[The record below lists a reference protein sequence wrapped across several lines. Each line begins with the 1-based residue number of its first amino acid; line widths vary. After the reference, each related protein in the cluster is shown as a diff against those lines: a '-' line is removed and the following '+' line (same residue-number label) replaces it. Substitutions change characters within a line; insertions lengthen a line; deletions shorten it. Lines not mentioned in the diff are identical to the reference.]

1 MDSEQV
7 DHIRADIQQA
17 IFEAAQHDPT
27 VTLEVLW
34 RLFDSIAAV
43 AAVPDRIPYPA
54 MRWPRVWATH
64 VLRDVQLRATSKI
77 PYGEP
82 IHDEPPEDHRD

>member
-1 MDSEQV
+1 MKTDEL
-7 DHIRADIQQA
+7 DHIRADIRQA
-17 IFEAAQHDPT
+17 ILEAQQHDPT

-34 RLFDSIAAV
+34 RLFESV
-43 AAVPDRIPYPA
+43 AWANANPGL
-54 MRWPRVWATH
+54 VWVMGCEEWTQAL
-64 VLRDVQLRATSKI
+64 LRDVQLRATSKI